1 MRLAATVAACLLA
14 ACAPMEWM
22 KPDTA
27 PDQVARDEQE
37 CRQSAARE
45 ASARA
50 YFPPLGPVFARD
62 GSMGRGSMVW
72 PSGALSDPYGQQ
84 MLEESRLA
92 HFCMEAKGYR
102 LERVTTN

>member
-1 MRLAATVAACLLA
+1 MRFVAALAACLLA
-14 ACAPMEWM
+14 ACAPMEWI

-27 PDQVARDEQE
+27 SDQAARDEQE

-62 GSMGRGSMVW
+62 GMGRGHFIW

-84 MLEESRLA
+84 LLEESRLT
-92 HFCMEAKGYR
+92 HFCMQSKGYR
-102 LERVTTN
+102 LEPVTKN